1 MAKRLVLM
9 ICFVLSYCVPR
20 GLPQAKGEAAAEKSK
35 TVAEGTA
42 SISEKTAPMQKMAG
56 YFNIYWDA
64 KQGKLWLEIDKWG
77 TEFLYQSS
85 LPAGIG
91 SNDIGLDRGQLGGA
105 HVVRVERSG
114 PKGPLVQSNLEY
126 RAVSDDSDERRAG
139 GESVLEVARCGGSW
153 GGGGSGRGA

>member
-42 SISEKTAPMQKMAG
+42 SISEKTAPMQKMPG

-64 KQGKLWLEIDKWG
+64 KQGRL
-77 TEFLYQSS
+77 
-85 LPAGIG
+85 
-91 SNDIGLDRGQLGGA
+91 
-105 HVVRVERSG
+105 RSFCI
-114 PKGPLVQSNLEY
+114 
-126 RAVSDDSDERRAG
+126 R
-139 GESVLEVARCGGSW
+139 ARCRRGLGRMTLGWTAGSLA
-153 GGGGSGRGA
+153 GRTW